1 MTVTNSLSRQP
12 TKLDY
17 ASPTQF
23 KFSIIKLPKV
33 EYFCT
38 QVNIPGITL
47 GGTMVQPS
55 PLKDIPIPGEK
66 LTYEPLQMTFLVDE
80 NLENFEEIHGWLRG
94 IGFPESYGEYKDA
107 AAAGSDRFPGG
118 DNAVSTEPG
127 KVKYGAPSQG
137 ALFSD
142 ATLIVLTS
150 KNNPIKEIRFRDL
163 YPVSIG
169 ELQYDQ
175 QAADVQYLTAS
186 VTFNYNR
193 YDFASVGAS
202 ATTVTTS

>member
-1 MTVTNSLSRQP
+1 MTTTNSFARQP
-12 TKLDY
+12 TSLDY

-23 KFSIIKLPKV
+23 KFQITKLPKV

-38 QVNIPGITL
+38 QVNVPSLAISEVSQPTPFVDVPMPGT
-47 GGTMVQPS
+47 T
-55 PLKDIPIPGEK
+55 
-66 LTYEPLQMTFLVDE
+66 LTYGSLTMTFLVDE

-107 AAAGSDRFPGG
+107 AAAGNDRFPGG

>member
-1 MTVTNSLSRQP
+1 MTTTNGFARQP
-12 TKLDY
+12 TSLDY

-23 KFSIIKLPKV
+23 KFQITKLPKV

-38 QVNIPGITL
+38 QVNVPSLSISEVSQPTPFVDVPMPGTTL
-47 GGTMVQPS
+47 SYGS
-55 PLKDIPIPGEK
+55 
-66 LTYEPLQMTFLVDE
+66 LTMTFLVDE

-107 AAAGSDRFPGG
+107 AAAGNDRFPGG

>member
-1 MTVTNSLSRQP
+1 MTTTNSFARQP
-12 TKLDY
+12 TSLDY

-23 KFSIIKLPKV
+23 KFQITKLPKV

-38 QVNIPGITL
+38 QVNVPSLAISEVRQPTPFVDVPMPGTTL
-47 GGTMVQPS
+47 SYGS
-55 PLKDIPIPGEK
+55 
-66 LTYEPLQMTFLVDE
+66 LTMTFLVDE

-193 YDFASVGAS
+193 YDFANAGAS

>member
-1 MTVTNSLSRQP
+1 MTTTNSFARQP
-12 TKLDY
+12 TSLDY

-23 KFSIIKLPKV
+23 KFQITKLPKV

-38 QVNIPGITL
+38 QVNVPSLAISEVRQPTPFVDVPMPGTTL
-47 GGTMVQPS
+47 SYGS
-55 PLKDIPIPGEK
+55 
-66 LTYEPLQMTFLVDE
+66 LTMTFLVDE

>member
-1 MTVTNSLSRQP
+1 
-12 TKLDY
+12 
-17 ASPTQF
+17 
-23 KFSIIKLPKV
+23 
-33 EYFCT
+33 
-38 QVNIPGITL
+38 
-47 GGTMVQPS
+47 MV
-55 PLKDIPIPGEK
+55 KR
-66 LTYEPLQMTFLVDE
+66 YC
-80 NLENFEEIHGWLRG
+80 
-94 IGFPESYGEYKDA
+94 FPESYGEYKAA

>member
-1 MTVTNSLSRQP
+1 MTTTNAYDRQP
-12 TKLDY
+12 TKFDY

-23 KFSIIKLPKV
+23 KFSLVKLPKV

-38 QVNIPGITL
+38 AVNIPGVSL
-47 GGTMVQPS
+47 GSTVQKTPFADINLPGDKVDFS
-55 PLKDIPIPGEK
+55 PLV
-66 LTYEPLQMTFLVDE
+66 MTFLVDE